1 MKRKNRGFTI
11 IDSMIGVMVLLMG
24 ALSFTAALPVV
35 SRSQKVADD
44 QSKAVQIAQWQ
55 VEQVRQA
62 GFLNLSFE
70 RLYPLGLV
78 DDWNGSGPM
87 TFTTAPNVES
97 GRFSPSLQLRDG
109 VGELVIEDA
118 SDSIREV
125 RVTVKWKSPAGND
138 RSVMLSTL
146 VGRD

>member
-11 IDSMIGVMVLLMG
+11 IDSMIGVMVLIIG

-35 SRSQKVADD
+35 SRSQKVADE

-55 VEQVRQA
+55 IEQVRQA
-62 GFLNLSFE
+62 GFLNLTFE

-78 DDWNGSGPM
+78 DDWNGEGPM
-87 TFTTAPNVES
+87 TFTTAPNVEA
-97 GRFSPSLQLRDG
+97 GRFSPSLQLREG

-118 SDSIREV
+118 TDAVREV
-125 RVTVKWKSPAGND
+125 RVTVKWKSPAGKD